1 MIITNSGVLMKM
13 PLSQV
18 SILKRATQGVRLIH
32 LKDQQIVATVAVV
45 EKEQEE
51 TESEIEESEKS

>member
-1 MIITNSGVLMKM
+1 MKM

-32 LKDQQIVATVAVV
+32 LKEKQSVSTVAVV
-45 EKEQEE
+45 QQEEQEQPL
-51 TESEIEESEKS
+51 ESEKQNVE